1 MKANDLMIGDWLCA
15 TDDDGNKHLCRVASI
30 EYDRTNDRDD
40 YTIDFNGTGYSPE
53 WPDVL
58 FDCEPIPLTPEI
70 LEKNGF
76 KNKKGRFMQIGN
88 FDNPPLVMWHLVD
101 DIILGHPKFQL
112 EIHYG
117 GKSMHVSFVC
127 RYAHELQHALRLCGI
142 DKEIKLED

>member
-76 KNKKGRFMQIGN
+76 SKR
-88 FDNPPLVMWHLVD
+88 
-101 DIILGHPKFQL
+101 
-112 EIHYG
+112 
-117 GKSMHVSFVC
+117 
-127 RYAHELQHALRLCGI
+127 
-142 DKEIKLED
+142 KEG